1 MDMPA
6 DIDMRCSVIVFR
18 GDAVLLVHRDGAD
31 DWVLPGG
38 TPRPGESMAACA
50 RREAL
55 EETGLAVD
63 PARVAFIAETLGP
76 GAPRRAVDLVFLAGP
91 GVHGDPAPCEPGL
104 DARFVPLAALAG
116 LDLRPPLAGHLR
128 GLHARDGEPTAA
140 YLGNLW
146 RPQRREGT
154 GTVPLEPAGGL
165 P

>member
-1 MDMPA
+1 MGMSA
-6 DIDMRCSVIVFR
+6 DIDLRCSVIVFL
-18 GDAVLLVHRDGAD
+18 GDAVLLVHRDGAG

-38 TPRPGESMAACA
+38 TPRLGESMAACA

-55 EETGLAVD
+55 EETGLALN

-76 GAPRRAVDLVFLAGP
+76 RSLRRAVDLVFLAVPDAYRGP
-91 GVHGDPAPCEPGL
+91 VLAEPGL

-128 GLHARDGEPTAA
+128 ALHARDGEPTAA

-146 RPQRREGT
+146 RPQRHDDSG
-154 GTVPLEPAGGL
+154 AL